1 MSDVREKQLP
11 LNLFRESQ
19 WICMNLQ
26 IHEVN
31 FNCHP
36 FAGVLPSPRFVLH
49 LWGFCRVGKPR
60 PALRASGII
69 FMWGLMYVAICVCMH
84 VNCMYIYIS
93 ICMHVN
99 CMYACKL
106 HVCTYMYI
114 LITVI
119 RITVAIHAIN
129 WLPYIV
135 HTWSLRIPPYK
146 TNCMNIFYLK
156 VFWGLI
162 PTPATCIETVAKKWR
177 ATETAQTHRK

>member
-1 MSDVREKQLP
+1 MKWISIAIRSLVCFRRPDLCFTYEGSAGWGTQTCIESIRHNIHVRAHV
-11 LNLFRESQ
+11 
-19 WICMNLQ
+19 C
-26 IHEVN
+26 
-31 FNCHP
+31 CHMRMY
-36 FAGVLPSPRFVLH
+36 ACKLH
-49 LWGFCRVGKPR
+49 V
-60 PALRASGII
+60 
-69 FMWGLMYVAICVCMH
+69 
-84 VNCMYIYIS
+84 YIYIS